1 MTLNANSISKI
12 EATKNAF
19 EKAFKENLVNNCFRT
34 IVVNSIPLKD
44 GEREKINDASFK
56 EKFTSVLGS
65 VSKDLIDSFDHVGQF
80 DTGNLMTS
88 MVNSVTESVSLEGD
102 YRQQRLV
109 NDIRLGR
116 VNQDVVSLNIAL
128 ENAFGNTKDFESKD
142 IAKRFRQDIKYIWS
156 VEDAKDVVDRI
167 KQDVKDAI
175 EETEAKNDLVEGTTQ
190 EIIDYK
196 NEIAPPN
203 DQYQDPNQS
212 DANDPTVTQDPS
224 QNDPT
229 ATDAGELQNTP
240 DDDLISNPTD
250 DGMSENGLDDE
261 EEQIYASDDGT
272 GSEPTSTG
280 DDATDNTATQDPAAT
295 GDDQT
300 TDAGTDPNA
309 TPDDTGDD
317 TSGLDAGT
325 DDGTD
330 AGTEDPNAGAT
341 DDPSGMTD
349 DLGTPEGAGT
359 SDPNADAGVDDGTG
373 ADAGMDDGTG
383 TDDLGADTGAAPEEQ
398 PAQKAGVVINING
411 ADLGKESKPALN
423 LYNART
429 LAEKRIPIHPIAF
442 SGMVLPDVNSLS
454 AECVNAVGDV
464 DKEFKIRFDGL
475 KLASKLSKNISKES
489 LDMVNEKIDKYG
501 KILGEAVSNSETFKR
516 SLENLGITSQGLI
529 RSNEDTLIIARNI
542 INRFLVKKQLVSP
555 TVRPY
560 TSKENIFANA
570 FDIVQLRQHLDK
582 QKEPKTEEVNDLIS
596 RENVFYH
603 NLVNFDDEAVKK
615 EAASVVDLSKLNFR
629 KAMSPNFITD
639 YKIKVWEENI
649 GDKSNFEINNEV
661 VKRVQD
667 KFEKLWMRKLNPAE
681 MEIIKATTN
690 QQDVTDIVPTP
701 YEKFLITMSKESLL
715 ARGSENAEL
724 GARAFTK
731 DEKKDIEWKARL
743 MTSVYKAAE
752 AFGILS
758 GTDKTNFEKFTTM
771 IKL

>member
-19 EKAFKENLVNNCFRT
+19 EKAFKENLVNDCFRT

-88 MVNSVTESVSLEGD
+88 MVNSVTESVSLESD
-102 YRQQRLV
+102 YRQQRLI

-116 VNQDVVSLNIAL
+116 INQDVVSMNIAL
-128 ENAFGNTKDFESKD
+128 ENTFGNTKDFESKD

-196 NEIAPPN
+196 NEIAPPD
-203 DQYQDPNQS
+203 DQY
-212 DANDPTVTQDPS
+212 QDPS

-229 ATDAGELQNTP
+229 TTDADEIQSTP

-250 DGMSENGLDDE
+250 DGMSENGLDNE
-261 EEQIYASDDGT
+261 EEQIYATDDGT

-280 DDATDNTATQDPAAT
+280 DTGTDTDNSDNSTGSDTADS
-295 GDDQT
+295 GDLE
-300 TDAGTDPNA
+300 TDD

-317 TSGLDAGT
+317 TTGLDDGSEDQNTGT
-325 DDGTD
+325 
-330 AGTEDPNAGAT
+330 A
-341 DDPSGMTD
+341 DDPSGITS
-349 DLGTPEGAGT
+349 DLGTPEDT
-359 SDPNADAGVDDGTG
+359 DTDTDNTTEDIADSGFDEA
-373 ADAGMDDGTG
+373 
-383 TDDLGADTGAAPEEQ
+383 Q
-398 PAQKAGVVINING
+398 PTQKAGVVINING
-411 ADLGKESKPALN
+411 AELGKESKPALN

-489 LDMVNEKIDKYG
+489 LNIVNEKINKYG
-501 KILGEAVSNSETFKR
+501 VILGEAVSNAETFKR
-516 SLENLGITSQGLI
+516 SLENIGITSQGLI
-529 RSNEDTLIIARNI
+529 RSNEDTFIIARNI
-542 INRFLVKKQLVSP
+542 INRFLLKKQLVSP

-603 NLVNFDDEAVKK
+603 NLVNFNDEAVKK
-615 EAASVVDLSKLNFR
+615 EAATVIDLSKLNFR

-681 MEIIKATTN
+681 LDIIKATTN

-724 GARAFTK
+724 GTRAFTK
-731 DEKKDIEWKARL
+731 EEKKDIEWKARL

-752 AFGILS
+752 AFGILN
-758 GTDKTNFEKFTTM
+758 GTDMVNFEKFTTM